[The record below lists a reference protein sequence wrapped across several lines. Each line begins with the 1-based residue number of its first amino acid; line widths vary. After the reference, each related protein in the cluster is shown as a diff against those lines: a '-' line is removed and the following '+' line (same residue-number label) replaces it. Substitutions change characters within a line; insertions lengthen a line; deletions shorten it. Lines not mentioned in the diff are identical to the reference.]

1 MESNSKMSSVGG
13 GGAAKGSSYH
23 EDGHISYHI
32 P

>member
-1 MESNSKMSSVGG
+1 MESNSKMSSVG